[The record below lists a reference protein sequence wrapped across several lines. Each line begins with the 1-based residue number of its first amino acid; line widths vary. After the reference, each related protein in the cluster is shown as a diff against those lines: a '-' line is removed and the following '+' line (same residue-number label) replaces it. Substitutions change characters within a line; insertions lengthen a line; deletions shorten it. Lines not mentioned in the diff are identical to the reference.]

1 MKYLIYFHILMLC
14 ATTSFA
20 QKNGMGGRLVDV
32 DRKMG
37 MKGVSLQVVL
47 HSSVRD
53 TMQTVSG
60 DDGLFHFER
69 IPTEGFTLI
78 VRKNDTLFTE
88 RSYNKPAAGLR
99 YFDLGLVIAEANFQ
113 TLTEIVVQS
122 PPVLFKEDTI
132 EYRTAGFLVPAN
144 ASVEALL
151 KKLPGIQIARDGTI
165 SIQGKQITRI
175 KVNGKDFFKGDPK
188 MVLKELPAALIDKVQ
203 IVDDYGE
210 AAALTGIRNGEPD
223 KIINLQLKKDKNRG
237 VFGKGQLGLGDQQRF
252 LGGLSVNRFNG
263 GKQLSLILNSNNT
276 NEMLLSQ
283 VEAGGASIGGA
294 GATPFSSSNGIGN
307 GTSTGNLTGGVN
319 HQSGEGL
326 SRSNT
331 LGIQFR
337 SDFGKRN
344 SVYGSYTLNG
354 LSNWVNQFSATNY
367 LMSPSIWGSSVDH
380 KSDKSLR
387 HQAVLHLEWRIDSMN
402 YIKISPSFSFRE
414 SGCILTN
421 RTSLYQSNPSN
432 NLVGLNFDSSGSNRL
447 SLGTT
452 IFFQHQFYKQGR
464 NLTVNFDWTGTP
476 SQLYQQR
483 TSDLSHLDEKGALV
497 SQSIQLQKIEQIS
510 RNLFATFQTT
520 YTEPLGR
527 QHFIDLSYHLV
538 QNRTANNRQAFLKDP
553 ETGRYVFSDS
563 LSNIFEMG
571 HHGQKI
577 GIAMRRQS
585 KKITYSMGVFYQ
597 PSVLKGAVGK
607 LQNGIA
613 SFRNRLWFP
622 QARLSYHFSRSRT
635 LTISYNG
642 NAQQPAFEQLQPVR
656 NTTNQ
661 QFYSE
666 GNPLL
671 RPTVSHTLNTGYN
684 QLDLNRGSVL
694 LLNASFSK
702 INHQIVNHLI
712 FLNNPDGSFS
722 GTQLTRPEN
731 VQGSYHL
738 NLFYFYSRPILNRK
752 CAFSLSGSFQYNRN
766 KTKVNY
772 KEQTG
777 HNWLLNQ
784 GVVFNLNLPWLETSA
799 GIRYNGNWVR
809 FLLGESVKRGQSTWT
824 VTHDLRIRA
833 GKHGSV
839 NWEWDYSFNRGFA
852 NGVGSAI
859 ALWNVSLEKELF
871 PEKNGT
877 LKLAGYDLLNQ
888 NKAVMRS
895 VNSIVVTDT
904 RTNRLGR
911 YFMVSF
917 IYRLSQFKPN
927 AHTR

>member
-1 MKYLIYFHILMLC
+1 MKYLTFFLVLMLYVT
-14 ATTSFA
+14 ASFA
-20 QKNGMGGRLVDV
+20 QQKGMGGRLVES
-32 DRKMG
+32 DRKTG
-37 MKGVSLQVVL
+37 IGGIRLKVVAYG
-47 HSSVRD
+47 SVQD
-53 TMQTVSG
+53 SMQTVSG
-60 DDGLFHFER
+60 DDGFFHFDR
-69 IPTEGFTLI
+69 IPKEEFTLI
-78 VRKNDTLFTE
+78 VHKNDSLFTE
-88 RSYNKPAAGLR
+88 RLFKKPLLGLN
-99 YFDLGLVIAEANFQ
+99 YLDLGLVIAEANFQ
-113 TLTEIVVQS
+113 TLSEIVVQS

-132 EYRTAGFLVPAN
+132 EYRTAGFSVPVN
-144 ASVEALL
+144 ASVESLL
-151 KKLPGIQIARDGTI
+151 KKLPGIQVARDGTI

-175 KVNGKDFFKGDPK
+175 KVDGKDFFKGDPK
-188 MVLKELPAALIDKVQ
+188 MVSKELPAALIDKVQ

-210 AAALTGIRNGEPD
+210 AAALSGIRNGEPD
-223 KIINLQLKKDKNRG
+223 KIINLQLKKDKKNG
-237 VFGKGQLGLGDQQRF
+237 VFGKTQLGVGDQRRF

-283 VEAGGASIGGA
+283 VEPGGASIGGA

-331 LGIQFR
+331 LGLQFR

-344 SVYGSYTLNG
+344 SVYGSYTVNG
-354 LSNWVNQFSATNY
+354 ISNRVNQFSAMNY
-367 LMSPSIWGSSVDH
+367 FMNQAFGGSSAD
-380 KSDKSLR
+380 DKTNKTKR

-402 YIKISPSFSFRE
+402 YLKISPSFSFLE
-414 SGCILTN
+414 SGSYVTN
-421 RTSLYQSNPSN
+421 QTIFYQSNPLSKQ
-432 NLVGLNFDSSGSNRL
+432 LGMNFDSVRLSRL

-452 IFFQHQFYKQGR
+452 VFFQHQFYKQGR
-464 NLTVNFDWTGTP
+464 NLTVNFDWSGTP
-476 SQLYQQR
+476 GQLHQQQTSALDRMDEAGGIISQFKQ
-483 TSDLSHLDEKGALV
+483 T
-497 SQSIQLQKIEQIS
+497 QKIEQS
-510 RNLFATFQTT
+510 NQTLFTTLQTT
-520 YTEPLGR
+520 YSEPLMH
-527 QHFIDLSYHLV
+527 QHFFDVTYHLV
-538 QNRTANNRQAFLKDP
+538 QNRTGNNRQTFLKEP

-563 LSNIFEMG
+563 LSNLFELE
-571 HHGQKI
+571 HNSQKI
-577 GIAMRRQS
+577 GFALRRQS
-585 KKITYSMGVFYQ
+585 KKVAYSLGVYYQ
-597 PSVLKGAVGK
+597 PSVLRGTDGK
-607 LQNGIA
+607 LQNGIT

-635 LTISYNG
+635 LSISYNG
-642 NAQQPAFEQLQPVR
+642 NAQQPAFEQLQPVP

-661 QFYSE
+661 QFYTE

-671 RPTVSHTLNTGYN
+671 RPAVSHTLNAGYN

-694 LLNASFSK
+694 LFNASFSK

-731 VQGSYHL
+731 VQGAYHL
-738 NLFYFYSRPILNRK
+738 NLFYSYSRPIMNRK
-752 CAFSLSGSFQYNRN
+752 CAVSLSGSFQYNRN

-809 FLLGESVKRGQSTWT
+809 YFSGESVTQRQTSWIF
-824 VTHDLRIRA
+824 THDMRIRA
-833 GKHGSV
+833 GNYGSV
-839 NWEWDYSFNRGFA
+839 NWEWDYSFNRGFSSA
-852 NGVGSAI
+852 VGSSI
-859 ALWNVSLEKELF
+859 ALWNVSLEKELL
-871 PEKNGT
+871 PEKNAT

-888 NKAVMRS
+888 NKGIVRS
-895 VNSIVVTDT
+895 VNSIIVTDT

-911 YFMVSF
+911 YFMISF
-917 IYRLSQFKPN
+917 IYRLNQSGS
-927 AHTR
+927 HTHKK